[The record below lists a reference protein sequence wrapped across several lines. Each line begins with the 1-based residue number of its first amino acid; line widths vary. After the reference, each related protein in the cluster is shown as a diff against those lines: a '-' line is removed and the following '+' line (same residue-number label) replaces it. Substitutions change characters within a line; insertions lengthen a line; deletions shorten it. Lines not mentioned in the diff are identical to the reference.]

1 MNQQNRTLGHV
12 IRIPKENQDPMKMV
26 TINDDLQMPGV
37 FVKRVGRPRY
47 GWVKENCRWIYEK
60 EKQETYDPKDQS
72 HDDFVKNLAVAR
84 KF

>member
-26 TINDDLQMPGV
+26 TINEDLQMPGV
-37 FVKRVGRPRY
+37 VFKRVGRPQY
-47 GWVKENCRWIYEK
+47 GWIKENCRWIYEK
-60 EKQETYDPKDQS
+60 EKQETYDPKNQS
-72 HDDFVKNLAVAR
+72 HDDFVKNLAIAR